1 MINFIKNAITS
12 VEEIKTLLFN
22 DDYRNNFDYGN
33 IKYPCAVLTPIPS
46 VTYSTK
52 NLVKESYELH
62 LAILDVVPCDYDGD
76 TLHRIQ
82 TNCSELGL
90 KILRNLQVRTTMAND
105 VKFEM
110 IMPSEDEWLCGAM
123 CNLNVTAKQPRCAG
137 QSTFYEVQIESVRK
151 ITITENGKL
160 SIRPSEGYDAIK
172 GVDVSVE
179 IPQLT
184 LEEKQVTITSNGT
197 TIVTPS
203 VADGMS
209 KVEVVTD
216 VPTIEGFD
224 LGKYGA
230 TQEASLVVNEFL
242 KEGFIETNQILS
254 EYSKKTNWDYAMQNV
269 FWMDLDVSNVVRLV
283 GTFQNNTKL
292 IYTSALNFQSA
303 TQLQDTFYN
312 AIIPSIGH
320 VNAIKCTNGL
330 KSPCQPGYYNSST
343 NQTTCLLCEAS
354 YYC

>member
-46 VTYSTK
+46 VTYLTK

-137 QSTFYEVQIESVRK
+137 QPTFYEVQIESVRK

-179 IPQLT
+179 IEMKADPILQ
-184 LEEKQVTITSNGT
+184 EKNITITENGMIDVVADNGFDALGKVNITTDVHTPPTLQDKIDKITENGT
-197 TIVTPS
+197 YQYQADSTFDGLGSVSVEVEVYDNFATSYQEDTQTIVITSPQ
-203 VADGMS
+203 
-209 KVEVVTD
+209 
-216 VPTIEGFD
+216 
-224 LGKYGA
+224 Y
-230 TQEASLVVNEFL
+230 
-242 KEGFIETNQILS
+242 IETADNRR
-254 EYSKKTNWDYAMQNV
+254 
-269 FWMDLDVSNVVRLV
+269 F
-283 GTFQNNTKL
+283 
-292 IYTSALNFQSA
+292 
-303 TQLQDTFYN
+303 
-312 AIIPSIGH
+312 
-320 VNAIKCTNGL
+320 
-330 KSPCQPGYYNSST
+330 
-343 NQTTCLLCEAS
+343 
-354 YYC
+354 